1 MAAMWGSNF
10 IAIKH
15 LVGVIDPM
23 EVVLLR
29 LTTASLLF
37 GLVLLLTGR
46 GLPRL
51 TAAEWRRLA
60 VIGFLGM
67 SVNNIGVT
75 FGTRMIPAALA
86 SLIVTTNPVF
96 TAVLSWLILGEA
108 LTRRKLLGI
117 AVAFLGFLVVLFFGG
132 PHAAFSLHNSLGVLL
147 TLLGP
152 SSWAVYTI
160 YSKPFL
166 IRCPPTQF
174 AGIVAILG
182 TLPVLPLFLLRPHV
196 VADLTRFGTTDWLAV
211 LETAGLAMVVAYTI
225 WYRGLR
231 VLAPTQLAV
240 YNYLVP
246 VFGVVGAA
254 LFLGEHVTI
263 FLLLGGL
270 TILGG
275 VVLTNTGRRAPLAAA
290 PVTPQA
296 EAEGVVSQGS
306 RAGLEGTP

>member
-15 LVGVIDPM
+15 LVKTVDPL
-23 EVVLLR
+23 EVVLMR
-29 LTTASLLF
+29 LSLASLLF
-37 GLVLLLTGR
+37 GLVLLVSAR
-46 GLPRL
+46 RLPRFSR
-51 TAAEWRRLA
+51 AEWRQLLL
-60 VIGFLGM
+60 IGFLGM

-75 FGTRMIPAALA
+75 FGTRMIPAGLA

-117 AVAFLGFLVVLFFGG
+117 AVAFVGFLLVLFFGG
-132 PHAAFSLHNSLGVLL
+132 PRAAFDLHNSLGVLI

-152 SSWAVYTI
+152 SAWAIYTI

-166 IRCPPTQF
+166 VRCPPTQF
-174 AGIVAILG
+174 AGIVAIAG
-182 TLPVLPLFLLRPHV
+182 TLPILPLFVLRPHIV
-196 VADLTRFGTTDWLAV
+196 HDIAGFGGTDWLAV
-211 LETAGLAMVVAYTI
+211 FETAGLAMVVAYTI

-231 VLAPTQLAV
+231 ILSPTQLAV

-246 VFGVVGAA
+246 VFGVLGAW

-263 FLLLGGL
+263 FLLVGGL

-275 VVLTNTGRRAPLAAA
+275 VVLTNTGRRAALQSA
-290 PVTPQA
+290 PVTAQA
-296 EAEGVVSQGS
+296 EADAPVPAGEP
-306 RAGLEGTP
+306 AGLKGMS